1 MKKKYYSNSEGFI
14 NVDNLELLFAY
25 VKQYKVLKNCQLNL
39 NAKYKFKYNVKNV
52 LEIWDNPS
60 YIQLYDKTINLKI
73 LCGENGSGKTTII
86 NSFKYDIIDTSPNF
100 VLFKTSDGKFYTNKK
115 GLKIKYNNKEFDC
128 CYEKAYS
135 HRTGQ
140 LSIYKSTDIEELEDF
155 KEKFIY
161 SYLKFNDLYEINEV
175 CKPLFNKFEIETSS
189 FISSLV
195 HEIQFDLPQKLKL
208 STQIINHTS
217 IDEFHNYLKE
227 KPFQFMFIYNS
238 LDNTFEHYYESLS
251 SEYNFDE
258 ETSISEIF
266 DNIISYTFNST
277 SQIEKFNKKIK
288 GIIFSKTPKTKR
300 KKLGKVGVLDIVQ
313 EYKTSNIYKQKMYD
327 LNMQTLKIIRTK
339 LQAVSK
345 AMHNYIC
352 DTIPYLKEPTN
363 LWADENFIFDFLSFS
378 PFKFIDRNESIYFYN
393 LSSGVQL
400 KLQLTYELI
409 LKLIQQGQNS
419 TMIYEDEVDCHL
431 HPKWSQSFISLY
443 LSIYKAIMNSS
454 YIIDKQKIHNIIMTT
469 HSPFILSD
477 TNNDYIEY
485 LKRDELY
492 SNIYKDEE
500 KPIQP
505 FAGNIG
511 EMFNKNFFM
520 NSSIGAYS
528 KTVLEKIVKSIDNND
543 ISENKLY
550 DIETCEKII
559 NTIGDKLLR
568 NLLLEKLQGSNWYK
582 NEKNSNREI

>member
-1 MKKKYYSNSEGFI
+1 MKKKYYSNSEGGI

-39 NAKYKFKYNVKNV
+39 NAKYKFKYNNKNV
-52 LEIWDNPS
+52 LEILENPC

-86 NSFKYDIIDTSPNF
+86 NLFKYDIIDTSPNF
-100 VLFKTSDGKFYTNKK
+100 VLFKTFDGKFYTNKK

-128 CYEKAYS
+128 CYEKAYL

-140 LSIYKSTDIEELEDF
+140 LSIYKSDDIAELEDF

-161 SYLKFNDLYEINEV
+161 SYLKFNDLYEINEIY
-175 CKPLFNKFEIETSS
+175 KPLFNKFEIETSN

-195 HEIQFDLPQKLKL
+195 HEIQFSLPQKLKL
-208 STQIINHTS
+208 STQVINNTS
-217 IDEFHNYLKE
+217 IYEFHNYLKE

-238 LDNTFEHYYESLS
+238 LDSTFEHYYKNLS
-251 SEYNFDE
+251 YKYNFDDR
-258 ETSISEIF
+258 TSIREIF
-266 DNIISYTFNST
+266 DSIISYTFDDIN
-277 SQIEKFNKKIK
+277 QIEKFNKKIK
-288 GIIFSKTPKTKR
+288 DLIFSKIPKIKR
-300 KKLGKVGVLDIVQ
+300 KKIGKFGSLDIVND
-313 EYKTSNIYKQKMYD
+313 YKEANIYRQKMYN
-327 LNMQTLKIIRTK
+327 LNTLTLDTIKTELNKI
-339 LQAVSK
+339 SK
-345 AMHNYIC
+345 SMYNYIC

-363 LWADENFIFDFLSFS
+363 LWTDENFVFDFLSFS
-378 PFKFIDRNESIYFYN
+378 PFKFINSNESIYFHN

-409 LKLIQQGQNS
+409 LKLIQQGQSS
-419 TMIYEDEVDCHL
+419 TLIYEDEVDCHL

-443 LSIYKAIMNSS
+443 LTIYKTIINSS
-454 YIIDKQKIHNIIMTT
+454 YIKEKQKIHNIIMTT

-477 TNNDYIEY
+477 TNNDHIEY

-520 NSSIGAYS
+520 HSSIGAYS
-528 KTVLEKIVKSIDNND
+528 KTILENVVKSIDNN
-543 ISENKLY
+543 ISENKVY